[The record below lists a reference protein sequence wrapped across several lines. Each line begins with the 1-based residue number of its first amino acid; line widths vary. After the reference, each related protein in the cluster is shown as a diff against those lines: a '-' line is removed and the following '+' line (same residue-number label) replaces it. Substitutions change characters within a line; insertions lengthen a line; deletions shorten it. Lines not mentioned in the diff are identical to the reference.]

1 MARAPLRELTDD
13 WCAGYLSHGRG
24 SSLHLGHAACGAE
37 TQCCGPC
44 RTSAF
49 RHSVPSTP
57 QRTGHA
63 VMHSSTIVPPGATSV
78 VPCSECWETRRSL
91 ATMGLPAGRVHWKTV
106 STRIVGRRADERGMV
121 RKHPSRT
128 PGVRFALASCGKG
141 WEGPRILPSWRR
153 FGSVAP
159 PSEVVMFCQPQVLSP
174 SQCSKA
180 LTPAAGPCRGD
191 KRHGCR
197 PNSRGSRQHHPLE
210 AGIEEGRSPLDGPPH
225 TAYALG
231 PPHAGHR

>member
-1 MARAPLRELTDD
+1 MAVGQAYTWDTRPVGLRLSVVALAGHRPFAIRCPAPL
-13 WCAGYLSHGRG
+13 
-24 SSLHLGHAACGAE
+24 
-37 TQCCGPC
+37 
-44 RTSAF
+44 
-49 RHSVPSTP
+49 

-141 WEGPRILPSWRR
+141 
-153 FGSVAP
+153 
-159 PSEVVMFCQPQVLSP
+159 
-174 SQCSKA
+174 
-180 LTPAAGPCRGD
+180 
-191 KRHGCR
+191 
-197 PNSRGSRQHHPLE
+197 
-210 AGIEEGRSPLDGPPH
+210 
-225 TAYALG
+225 
-231 PPHAGHR
+231 